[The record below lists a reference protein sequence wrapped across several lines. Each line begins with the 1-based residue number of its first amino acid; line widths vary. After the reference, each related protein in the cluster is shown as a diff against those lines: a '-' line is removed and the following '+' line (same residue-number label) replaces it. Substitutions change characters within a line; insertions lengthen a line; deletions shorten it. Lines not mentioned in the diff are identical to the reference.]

1 MRIFWYDEVSH
12 GKQKPWF
19 CFLTK
24 GSAVFDKR
32 LFSLVPEA
40 KGPIIAN
47 VALQWAALL
56 ANIAL
61 FVAMGRFLGRLLDGA
76 SDMQELGILVAVAAC
91 AIVVRF
97 VCQAFALRA
106 GARAASRA
114 KCAVRQRVYDKLVA
128 LGPGYRERTS
138 TAAAVQVCVEGAEQ
152 LEAYFGSYTPQLF
165 YAVLAPLTLFVCLAP
180 LSLPAALTLLA
191 CVPLIPVSIVAIQKI
206 AKRTMGR
213 YWNSYTDL
221 GATFLENI
229 QGLATLKV
237 FSADERAHEAMNGQ
251 AEGFR
256 RATMRLL
263 RMQLNSIT
271 VMDLFAFGGAALGIV
286 CAIAQYEQ
294 GAIGF
299 AAAFAIVFLSAEFF
313 LPLRTLGSFFHTAMG
328 GMAVA
333 TRMFAILDAPEPGCE
348 GTTVD
353 VEGGDVRCKGVGY
366 SYDGERQVL
375 YDVDFVARRGS
386 FVGIAGAS
394 GSGKSTFAGVLA
406 GSNPGFTGTVEI
418 GGVDV
423 RQASRE
429 SLARTLTYVSSSSYV
444 FAGSVADNLR
454 LADPQADDAALWHAL
469 ARCRLADFIRS
480 IGGLDA
486 QLSAGAANL
495 SGGQRQRLALA
506 RALLHDSPL
515 YVFDEATSNV
525 DVASERAIL
534 DVIAELAREEKT
546 VVVISHR
553 LAALRDADRIYVF
566 EDGRIVQQGTH
577 DELAAAGGSYEL
589 MWREQER
596 LEHVAAQAQTG
607 AASVRIDDTAAALP
621 MRRTLEQ
628 GFSSARRSKLAVMA
642 GLVKLVGPLAG
653 MMALAVAF
661 GIAGFLAAI
670 GLTLFAA
677 VGLLD
682 VAGMPAGAS
691 AVLSVWVL
699 FACGVVRG
707 PLRYAEQLC
716 NHYLAFKI
724 LAVVRDKVFARLR
737 MLAPAKLEGRD
748 KGDLVSLIT
757 SDVELLEVFFA
768 HTLSPVLIAAAV
780 SAIMAGFVFAL
791 SPLLGFIAVAAYL
804 TVGVAVPL
812 VASKASGGLGRDV
825 RDGMGALN
833 SFVLESLRGL
843 RETLQFANQQKRSAQ
858 LACRMKGVAADDA
871 RLKRQGAFAF
881 SATGAV
887 VLAFDIAMVAV
898 ASALVMQGDLSFQ
911 AAVLASAALL
921 SSFGP
926 VIALAN
932 LGSTLQGTL
941 AAGGRVLDLLDERP
955 ATPDVVCGTRLSQ
968 FTGACARGVG
978 FSYGEERV
986 LEGVDVSIPRGSVVQ
1001 ITGKSGSGKSTL
1013 LKLFMRFWDADAGVV
1028 EISDADIKG
1037 VTTESLRSVEGFMA
1051 QDTHLFAGTVR
1062 DNVALGRPDAS
1073 DDDVFDALEKASLR
1087 GVVERL
1093 PQGLDTQVGE
1103 LGETLSAGERQ
1114 RLGLARVFLHD
1125 APFVLLDEPT
1135 SNLDSLNEAA
1145 VLSSIADN
1153 HAGRTVVL
1161 VSHRPSAAS
1170 FADVSYSVE
1179 RGKVS

>member
-1 MRIFWYDEVSH
+1 M
-12 GKQKPWF
+12 
-19 CFLTK
+19 
-24 GSAVFDKR
+24 FDKR
-32 LFSLVPEA
+32 LLSLVPKA
-40 KGPIIAN
+40 KGPI
-47 VALQWAALL
+47 VASVLFQWAALL

-61 FVAMGRFLGRLLDGA
+61 FMAMGWFFGRLLDGT
-76 SDMQELGILVAVAAC
+76 SDMQALGVLAAVAAC

-97 VCQAFALRA
+97 ACQTAAVRA
-106 GARAASRA
+106 GAKAASRA
-114 KCAVRQRVYDKLVA
+114 KCTVRQRVYDKLAA
-128 LGPGYRERTS
+128 LGPGYREHTS
-138 TAAAVQVCVEGAEQ
+138 TAAAVQVCVEGCEQ
-152 LEAYFGSYTPQLF
+152 LEGYFGSYMPQLF
-165 YAVLAPLTLFVCLAP
+165 YALIAPLTLFTCLAP
-180 LSLPAALTLLA
+180 LSLPAALTLLV
-191 CVPLIPVSIVAIQKI
+191 CVPLIPLSIVAIQKV

-229 QGLATLKV
+229 QGLTTLKV
-237 FSADERAHEAMNGQ
+237 FSADGRAHEAMNEQ

-271 VMDLFAFGGAALGIV
+271 VMDLFAFGGAALGIG
-286 CAIAQYEQ
+286 CAITQYAQ
-294 GAIGF
+294 GAVSFG
-299 AAAFAIVFLSAEFF
+299 AAFSIVFLSAEFF

-333 TRMFAILDAPEPGCE
+333 KRMFAILDAFEPVCGRQEIDPCH
-348 GTTVD
+348 V
-353 VEGGDVRCKGVGY
+353 DVRCKGVGY
-366 SYDGERQVL
+366 SYDGTRQVL
-375 YDVDFVARRGS
+375 HDVDFVAHRGS

-406 GSNPGFTGTVEI
+406 GSNPGFAGAVEI

-444 FAGSVADNLR
+444 FAGSVAENLR
-454 LADPQADDAALWHAL
+454 LADPLADETALWHAL
-469 ARCRLADFIRS
+469 ERCRLADFVRS

-486 QLSAGAANL
+486 QLSTGAENL

-525 DVASERAIL
+525 DVESERAIL
-534 DVIAELAREEKT
+534 EVIAELAREDKT

-553 LAALRDADRIYVF
+553 LAALREADCIFVF
-566 EDGRIVQQGTH
+566 EDGRIVQRGTH
-577 DELAAAGGSYEL
+577 DELAVAGGSYEL
-589 MWREQER
+589 MWREQEK
-596 LEHVAAQAQTG
+596 LERVAAQAQG
-607 AASVRIDDTAAALP
+607 GEAAVCVDEAAFAAP
-621 MRRTLEQ
+621 TRRVLEQ
-628 GFSSARRSKLAVMA
+628 DLPRAHRSKLAVMA

-653 MMALAVAF
+653 VMALAVVF

-670 GLTLFAA
+670 GLTLFATA
-677 VGLLD
+677 GLLD
-682 VAGMPAGAS
+682 VAGMSAGVS
-691 AVLSVWVL
+691 ATIAVWAL
-699 FACGVVRG
+699 FACGLVRG

-757 SDVELLEVFFA
+757 SDIELLEVFFA

-780 SAIMAGFVFAL
+780 SAVMAGFVFTL
-791 SPLLGFIAVAAYL
+791 SPVLGFIALAAYL
-804 TVGVAVPL
+804 TVGVVVPL
-812 VASKASGGLGRDV
+812 VASKASGSLGREV

-843 RETLQFANQQKRSAQ
+843 RETLQFSNQHERSVQ
-858 LACRMKGVAADDA
+858 LARRMAGVAADDA

-881 SATGAV
+881 AATGAI
-887 VLAFDIAMVAV
+887 VLAFDVAMVIA
-898 ASALVMQGDLSFQ
+898 AAMLVMQGELSFQ

-932 LGSTLQGTL
+932 LGSGLQGTL
-941 AAGGRVLDLLDERP
+941 AAGGRVLDLLEEQP
-955 ATPDVVCGTRLSQ
+955 ATPDVVRGMRLPQ
-968 FTGACARGVG
+968 FTGAQAHDVG

-986 LEGVDVSIPRGSVVQ
+986 LANVDVSIPRGSVVQ

-1013 LKLFMRFWDADAGVV
+1013 LKLFMRFWDADAGTI

-1037 VTTESLRSVEGFMA
+1037 VTTESLRRVEGFMA
-1051 QDTHLFAGTVR
+1051 QETHLFAGTVR
-1062 DNVALGRPDAS
+1062 DNVAIAKPDAS
-1073 DDDVFDALEKASLR
+1073 DEDVLDALGKASLR
-1087 GVVERL
+1087 GVIGRL
-1093 PQGLDTQVGE
+1093 PHGLDTQVGE
-1103 LGETLSAGERQ
+1103 LGDALSAGERQ
-1114 RLGLARVFLHD
+1114 RLGLARVFLCN

-1145 VLSSIADN
+1145 VLSAIADN
-1153 HAGRTVVL
+1153 REGRTVVL

-1170 FADVSYSVE
+1170 FSDVSYSVE
-1179 RGKVS
+1179 RGRVS